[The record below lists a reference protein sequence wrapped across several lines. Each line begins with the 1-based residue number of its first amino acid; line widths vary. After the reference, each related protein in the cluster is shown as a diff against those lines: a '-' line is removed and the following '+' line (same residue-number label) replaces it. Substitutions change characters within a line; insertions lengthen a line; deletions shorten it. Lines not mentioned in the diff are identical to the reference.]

1 MTMHAQV
8 TVGRVAVTVAN
19 VNTALIEYE
28 GQPVCTTRQLAG
40 VDGCAE
46 KNLADNFQNNACRF
60 EEGKHFVKL
69 EGAALRRFKHEIP
82 DNTGDVPERTARL
95 ILWTE
100 KGAARHAKMLSTETA
115 WRSSSSSKTFTSAPR
130 VRRSR
135 SAISTRLLMAWRSSA
150 APERSTSP
158 RARPSASV
166 PSSRAGDPAR
176 QVIFAKIINPIAG
189 SDVLALPALAERTYC
204 AAEVG
209 ERFGITAAMVG
220 RIANQHG
227 LKTPDY
233 GQHVLDKS
241 AHSAKLVEAF
251 RYNER
256 GAARIGEL
264 ASAAVE
270 PAATNRR
277 VRPVEPQG
285 RQLFERGAGDVC
297 P

>member
-40 VDGCAE
+40 FYGCAE

-69 EGAALRRFKHEIP
+69 EGAALRRFKNEIP
-82 DNTGDVPERTARL
+82 DNTGYVPERTARL

-115 WRSSSSSKTFTSAPR
+115 WEVFEQLEDVYFRAKG
-130 VRRSR
+130 
-135 SAISTRLLMAWRSSA
+135 A
-150 APERSTSP
+150 AQPQRDQHP
-158 RARPSASV
+158 LADGLAQFRRARALDMATRTAERICAQFPSL
-166 PSSRAGDPAR
+166 GDPAR

-285 RQLFERGAGDVC
+285 RQLFE
-297 P
+297 